1 MSSIN
6 VTVMMIII
14 LCAVVVTLLP
24 LAYIYVVASGLLLV
38 FLTVP
43 SLGNDVSVAVGIDLV
58 CLLPLSQDILS
69 KKKEK
74 LF

>member
-6 VTVMMIII
+6 VMVMMIII
-14 LCAVVVTLLP
+14 LCAVVVKLLP
-24 LAYIYVVASGLLLV
+24 LAYVVASGLLLV

-43 SLGNDVSVAVGIDLV
+43 SLGTDVSVAVGIDLV